1 MTLYRRRS
9 EMESTSHPAYFNRLL
24 AIHGMMGFIQYA
36 VAFSVPL
43 LRRDL
48 HITRVEASL
57 HNMGWALAVVTVSF
71 TLPKFTQRF
80 SPRHLLQVGWLLSLI
95 GILCFCLGQTLFVTV
110 PAFTLAAVGATIFN
124 NTNAAILGSHSPTA
138 LKMMLRTTGIGGLL
152 GALSPTVIGVFAHNG
167 VSWSVT
173 VGVSTILIG
182 VVAILIIPII
192 PSRSEGTKYQLRIRW
207 DADFI
212 SLVCFGFIT
221 IWLECGSVSW
231 ALDLLVDRGQEL
243 KTAVIF
249 VTAVGYFIAI
259 SRILFSFFPNIR
271 TRTLWNYSAIFMGGS
286 LICIILT
293 HSYTV
298 TLIALICTG
307 FGVGPLGGIS
317 LGKSARSEQGPDVGV
332 ASFALG
338 MGPALGIAPWVT
350 GGVSER
356 WGFSAA
362 YTLILVFLVIATV
375 LFYRLEKKR

>member
-9 EMESTSHPAYFNRLL
+9 EMESTPHPAYFNRLL

-36 VAFSVPL
+36 VGFSVPL

-48 HITRVEASL
+48 HITRVEASF
-57 HNMGWALAVVTVSF
+57 HNLGWALAVVTVSF

-80 SPRHLLQVGWLLSLI
+80 SPRNLLQVGWLLSLF
-95 GILCFCLGQTLFVTV
+95 GILCFCFGQSIFITV
-110 PAFTLAAVGATIFN
+110 PAFTLTAVGATIFN
-124 NTNAAILGSHSPTA
+124 NTNSAILGSHSPTA
-138 LKMMLRTTGIGGLL
+138 QKMMLRTTGIGGLL
-152 GALSPTVIGVFAHNG
+152 GALAPTVIGVFAHGG

-173 VGVSTILIG
+173 VGVSTLILCA
-182 VVAILIIPII
+182 VAILIIPAV
-192 PSRSEGTKYQLRIRW
+192 PLRNADTKYQLRIRW
-207 DADFI
+207 DSDFI

-221 IWLECGSVSW
+221 IWLECGAVSW

-243 KTAVIF
+243 KTAVIL

-259 SRILFSFFPNIR
+259 SRILFSFLPNIR
-271 TRTLWNYSAIFMGGS
+271 TKTLWNYSAIFMGGS
-286 LICIILT
+286 LICIIVT

-298 TLIALICTG
+298 SLIALICAG
-307 FGVGPLGGIS
+307 FGVGPLGGIA

-338 MGPALGIAPWVT
+338 MGPALGIAPWVM

-362 YTLILVFLVIATV
+362 YSLILVFLLIATV